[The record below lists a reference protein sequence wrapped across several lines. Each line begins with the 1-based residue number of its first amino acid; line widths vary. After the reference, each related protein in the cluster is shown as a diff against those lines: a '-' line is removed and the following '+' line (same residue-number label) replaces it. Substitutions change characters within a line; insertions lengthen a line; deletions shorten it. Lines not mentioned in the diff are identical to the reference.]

1 MLSNHQDEI
10 YIQRCVNHLIVILS
24 HPHHCRDQWS
34 LKSLWNAQM
43 PVSWIWLGFTIG
55 FTSTGIEIHT
65 ISHHTHNWSLSV
77 LTITKIH
84 GIFTTI
90 NYLSWPFDLDQD
102 SAEDLLA
109 ERDAMIRQLQET
121 VKQCQSSSGIW
132 ISSMPSSRISSFKIG
147 EWVERETKSLR
158 DGKPSPRD
166 WTAIVGA
173 IDMSTM
179 Q

>member
-55 FTSTGIEIHT
+55 FTSTGIKIHT

-77 LTITKIH
+77 SLNNKIYDFS
-84 GIFTTI
+84 ITI

-121 VKQCQSSSGIW
+121 VKQYQSSSGIW
-132 ISSMPSSRISSFKIG
+132 IPSMPPSRISSSKIG

-173 IDMSTM
+173 IGK
-179 Q
+179 